1 MKDSGVGEAGSVE
14 RPPLI
19 SASILNADFARLGD
33 ELRRAEA
40 GGVDSIHLDVMDGH
54 FVGNISLGPV
64 VVEAVRGYASVPFH
78 SHLMISRPLQYVS
91 AFADAGSDVIIFHLE
106 ADDAAAEVIDAVRA
120 AGRRAGLAINPET
133 PAQAVLPYLER
144 IDMLLVM
151 TVHPGWGGQ
160 ELIADVLPKL
170 RALRDAAD
178 ERRLDLPIGVD
189 GGVNLSTIGLAH
201 AAGGDVLVTGKA
213 LYEHSGDLTS
223 VVAKLRRAA
232 SGAGAGP
239 TDSETADA
247 AATAGG

>member
-1 MKDSGVGEAGSVE
+1 MNESRELAT
-14 RPPLI
+14 RPPQI

-33 ELRRAEA
+33 EVRRAEA

-78 SHLMISRPLQYVS
+78 SHLMISQPLHYIR
-91 AFADAGSDVIIFHLE
+91 AFAEAGSDVIIFHLE
-106 ADDAAAEVIDAVRA
+106 ADDDAREVIDAIRA
-120 AGRRAGLAINPET
+120 TGRQVGLAINPET
-133 PAQAVLPYLER
+133 RAHVVLPYVEQV
-144 IDMLLVM
+144 DMLLVM

-178 ERRLDLPIGVD
+178 ELRLDLPIGVD
-189 GGVNLSTIGLAH
+189 GGVNLSTIGSAH

-213 LYEHSGDLTS
+213 LYEHSGDLTP
-223 VVAKLRRAA
+223 VVAELRGAARA
-232 SGAGAGP
+232 GAGAKGSGAP
-239 TDSETADA
+239 DA